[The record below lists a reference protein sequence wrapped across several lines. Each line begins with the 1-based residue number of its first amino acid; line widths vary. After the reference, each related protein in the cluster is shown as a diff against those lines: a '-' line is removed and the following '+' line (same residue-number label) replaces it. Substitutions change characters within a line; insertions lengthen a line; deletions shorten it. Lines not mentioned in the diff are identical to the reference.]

1 MSRKRFCGDFSSMMP
16 IPRGEGMLGPSL
28 SEILTLEKTL

>member
-1 MSRKRFCGDFSSMMP
+1 MGRKRFCGDFSSMMP
-16 IPRGEGMLGPSL
+16 IPRGEGVLWPSL